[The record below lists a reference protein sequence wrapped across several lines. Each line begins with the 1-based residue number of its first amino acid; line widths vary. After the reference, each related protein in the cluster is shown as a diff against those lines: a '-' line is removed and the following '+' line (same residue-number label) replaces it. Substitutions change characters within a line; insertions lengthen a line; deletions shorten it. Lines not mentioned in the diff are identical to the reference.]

1 MGKKESSS
9 SLHPNPHCDSLSLR
23 PEAWYLK
30 SSKSPT
36 RPVSSTG
43 KGPSTV
49 CARHPISICTTH
61 HNHRDIVDF
70 VPALQP
76 TVSSIQA
83 RQTRRAVVVTRNHN
97 TRIQSIATRR
107 RPIITSTSAKLL
119 ATSQT
124 LVAEAEYALRWW
136 GFRAVGAPVPDI
148 WRPCDVAV
156 VCVGGLR
163 GYVDEGVGWRTAVD
177 CVVDV
182 CLAVV

>member
-30 SSKSPT
+30 SSKSST
-36 RPVSSTG
+36 RPVLPTG
-43 KGPSTV
+43 EEPSTL
-49 CARHPISICTTH
+49 CARHPFSIYTTH
-61 HNHRDIVDF
+61 RNHRDIIDS
-70 VPALQP
+70 ASTLQP

-83 RQTRRAVVVTRNHN
+83 RQTRRAIVVTRDHN

-107 RPIITSTSAKLL
+107 RPIITSPSAEFLT
-119 ATSQT
+119 TSQA
-124 LVAEAEYALRWW
+124 LIAEAQYALRWW